1 MNTSSSSVASLRHRP
16 PIALSASESFESKSS
31 NSSSGKY
38 VYRTPGLSVSRC
50 FEKDIYISSKS
61 VVSLEGIRTRSYPNQ
76 RLYHEEDGSDT
87 SATTPDDADD
97 FALGIEDL
105 LPTMSKES
113 LDDSAKE
120 VTVASAISI
129 DIETDKSK
137 DSSENKNKEA
147 ANKAIAPT
155 KTSDGVEKLPER
167 QRSAMHSFLS
177 SPTSMNWDDLVR
189 SMREEMFIQ
198 TITIQPTSSDDSSL
212 GSLGSGSSISS
223 MDSSLSSKS
232 SLRRTSTGR
241 NSNGR
246 KSEHTRNKRRSKKES
261 LERKVERVLT
271 GGRGRSK
278 KSSDES
284 HPLLGKTHVG
294 SSNFV
299 GGKRSAFS
307 AVKKLPT
314 IPSSPDTSKK
324 IRNSS
329 QPVAEQLPLSPT
341 EGPSLI
347 MSIPTTPSIPLV
359 HNLSLPQS
367 HKAHVSSG
375 RTTSFESPHA
385 VGEHAEDNT
394 PFLLSRMPS
403 TGDSNDDNDSFY
415 NQIRGKSK
423 KSSEKEVSS
432 KAKSAS
438 AKTKAHNP
446 FAFGNHPLLPMV
458 VEEGNISPFPTSCW
472 DGSDV
477 EEEEGQAEVVD
488 VVKHATEG
496 MQVLGSFAS
505 SIGASAT
512 MDVAKGDVAVLAKVS
527 DTGRTKKKNRAIT
540 ILPASR
546 SANRRVPTCWQLT
559 RHRCRKTR
567 AEI

>member
-1 MNTSSSSVASLRHRP
+1 MTNAKQVSRGKMDHSMGWP

-232 SLRRTSTGR
+232 SLRRTSTG
-241 NSNGR
+241 
-246 KSEHTRNKRRSKKES
+246 
-261 LERKVERVLT
+261 
-271 GGRGRSK
+271 
-278 KSSDES
+278 
-284 HPLLGKTHVG
+284 
-294 SSNFV
+294 
-299 GGKRSAFS
+299 
-307 AVKKLPT
+307 
-314 IPSSPDTSKK
+314 
-324 IRNSS
+324 
-329 QPVAEQLPLSPT
+329 
-341 EGPSLI
+341 
-347 MSIPTTPSIPLV
+347 
-359 HNLSLPQS
+359 
-367 HKAHVSSG
+367 
-375 RTTSFESPHA
+375 
-385 VGEHAEDNT
+385 
-394 PFLLSRMPS
+394 
-403 TGDSNDDNDSFY
+403 DSNDDNDSFY